1 MESKNPGTDMA
12 PVREQGRLRDSEPC
26 LLLFAMALGC
36 YESSVSFG
44 LGFVICEMLLI
55 IVPASCVVL
64 MLR

>member
-1 MESKNPGTDMA
+1 MA
-12 PVREQGRLRDSEPC
+12 PVRGQGRVRDSEPRP
-26 LLLFAMALGC
+26 LLFALALGC

-44 LGFVICEMLLI
+44 LGFVMCEVLLI

>member
-1 MESKNPGTDMA
+1 MA
-12 PVREQGRLRDSEPC
+12 PVRGQGRLRDSEPC